1 MTEPTVQ
8 VPDHGITAEQFPA
21 EAKITQEHIDGA
33 VETVRRLAGWHIWP
47 EREET
52 LKVDAPGDPMVFL
65 PTKMLTEVHSL
76 TIDGK
81 TIDVGE
87 LDWSQDGMVWVGGLR
102 PNRTGRP
109 RRVVAKVRHGYAG
122 PGDLLALVKTM
133 AGRGGAPNQSLQVGR
148 ISVGAPGAMTP
159 QSTEWRIID
168 QFKLGP
174 MP

>member
-8 VPDHGITAEQFPA
+8 VPDHGITTEQFPA
-21 EAKITQEHIDGA
+21 EAKITQAHIDGA
-33 VETVRRLAGWHIWP
+33 VATVRRLAGWHIWP

-52 LKVDAPGDPMVFL
+52 LKVDAPGNPMVFL

-81 TIDVGE
+81 TIDVGD
-87 LDWSQDGMVWVGGLR
+87 LDWSQDGMVWVAGLQ

-109 RRVVAKVRHGYAG
+109 RRVVAQVRHGYVG